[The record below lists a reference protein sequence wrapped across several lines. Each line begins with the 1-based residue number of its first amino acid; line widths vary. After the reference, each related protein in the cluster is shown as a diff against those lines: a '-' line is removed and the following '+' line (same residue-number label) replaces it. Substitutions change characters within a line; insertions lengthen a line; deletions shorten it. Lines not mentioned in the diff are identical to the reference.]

1 MSRKTN
7 IEVTCPACSTKYE
20 VSIWQSINTTL
31 DPEMKQAVRN
41 RSAFQ
46 YTCPECG
53 NQTYLS
59 YGFLYHQME
68 DRILIYLASN
78 EADAE
83 DMYKML
89 TDTDTFGPESFVNQD
104 YLIRILMSDNQFREK
119 LFIFDA
125 GLDDRIIEIYKMLIL
140 AIFQKDSGEE
150 SNYDQIELYFYTDDD
165 GKHYIHILADKEP
178 KGVVEMLYDVYEK
191 ICRDYMPELKDIRKE
206 DPFVDRQWALET
218 MHSLK
223 SQKKTE

>member
-1 MSRKTN
+1 MIKD
-7 IEVTCPACSTKYE
+7 K
-20 VSIWQSINTTL
+20 
-31 DPEMKQAVRN
+31 DAV
-41 RSAFQ
+41 
-46 YTCPECG
+46 
-53 NQTYLS
+53 
-59 YGFLYHQME
+59 GFF
-68 DRILIYLASN
+68 SF
-78 EADAE
+78 AD
-83 DMYKML
+83 
-89 TDTDTFGPESFVNQD
+89 QD
-104 YLIRILMSDNQFREK
+104 YLIRIVMSDKQLREK

-125 GLDDRIIEIYKMLIL
+125 GLDDSIIEIYKMLIL

-150 SNYDQIELYFYTDDD
+150 SNYDQIELYFYTDDN